1 LINFIYIYYKN
12 TIKMKRPKTKKKVSI
27 TIDIKVY
34 DFLEN
39 FQNKSKY
46 IEYLIYK
53 DTKNN
58 NLLKKEII
66 LC

>member
-1 LINFIYIYYKN
+1 
-12 TIKMKRPKTKKKVSI
+12 MKRPKTKKKVSI
-27 TIDIKVY
+27 TINTDVY

-39 FQNKSKY
+39 FENKSKY

-53 DTKNN
+53 DAKDG

-66 LC
+66 L